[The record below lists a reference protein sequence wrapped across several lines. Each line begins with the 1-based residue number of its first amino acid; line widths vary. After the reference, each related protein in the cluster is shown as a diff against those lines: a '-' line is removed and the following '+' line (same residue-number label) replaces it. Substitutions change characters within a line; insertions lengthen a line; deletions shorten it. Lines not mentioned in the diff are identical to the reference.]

1 VGEKVSETAVQK
13 IDKYTMTTYGRQ
25 QVCFVRG
32 QGIKLWDDAGKEYLD
47 FLAGI
52 AVVGLG
58 HADPAVSQAICNQA
72 LNLTHV
78 CNLYYTE
85 PQAAVA
91 ELLVKNSFA
100 DRVFFCNSGAEA
112 NEGALKLTRL
122 WGKKYLHGAYGVI
135 TMYGS
140 FHGRTMKT
148 LSATGQ
154 EKIQKGFEPLAP
166 GFTHVPYGDL
176 DSLDKA
182 WDDNTCAVLLEPV
195 LGEGGVVLPPDDYLA
210 GVRKLCNDR
219 GALLLFDE
227 IQTGLG
233 RTGKLFAYEHSG
245 VAPDIMTLAKG
256 LANGLPAGAVCATGK
271 AAELFTPGTHGTTF
285 GAGPVIMEACRVV
298 LESLTQPGF
307 MERVEGT
314 GVYFLERLRMLA
326 HKQQDKI
333 VEARGLGLMLGL
345 ELKAPGA
352 PLVAQLLER
361 GFVVNCTQDKVL
373 RFLPPLIVAQEHI
386 DALMDALEEVL
397 AAWQPEPAK

>member
-1 VGEKVSETAVQK
+1 MNETAVQK

-25 QVCFVRG
+25 PVCFVRG
-32 QGIKLWDDAGKEYLD
+32 QGMRLWDDAGKEYLD

-85 PQAAVA
+85 PQARVA
-91 ELLVKNSFA
+91 ELLVQNSFA

-176 DSLDKA
+176 SALDQA

-195 LGEGGVVLPPDDYLA
+195 LGEGGVVFPPDDYLA
-210 GVRKLCNDR
+210 GVRDLCDQR
-219 GALLLFDE
+219 GALLLYDE

-245 VAPDIMTLAKG
+245 VQPDIMTLAKG
-256 LANGLPAGAVCATGK
+256 LANGLPVGAVCATEK
-271 AAELFTPGTHGTTF
+271 TAELFTPGTHGTTF
-285 GAGPVIMEACRVV
+285 GAGPVLMEATRVV
-298 LESLTQPGF
+298 LETLTQPGF
-307 MERVEGT
+307 IERVEGT
-314 GVYFLERLRMLA
+314 GIYFLECLRLLA
-326 HKQQDKI
+326 HKHQDK
-333 VEARGLGLMLGL
+333 VAEARGLGLMLGL
-345 ELKAPGA
+345 ELKAPGSL
-352 PLVAQLLER
+352 LVAQLLER

-397 AAWQPEPAK
+397 TAWQPEITE

>member
-1 VGEKVSETAVQK
+1 VSQSASQK

-25 QVCFVRG
+25 PVCFVRG
-32 QGIKLWDDAGKEYLD
+32 QGMKLWDDAGKEYLD

-58 HADPAVSQAICNQA
+58 HSDPGVSKAVCDQA

-85 PQAAVA
+85 PQARVA
-91 ELLVKNSFA
+91 ELLVQNSFA

-122 WGKKYLHGAYGVI
+122 WGKKHLNGAYGVI

-148 LSATGQ
+148 LTATGQ
-154 EKIQKGFEPLAP
+154 KKIQKGFEPLVP
-166 GFTHVPYGDL
+166 GFSHVAYGDL
-176 DSLDKA
+176 AALDKA
-182 WDDNTCAVLLEPV
+182 WNDNTCAVLLEPV
-195 LGEGGVVLPPDDYLA
+195 LGEGGVVLPPEGYLA
-210 GVRKLCNDR
+210 GIRKMCTER
-219 GALLLFDE
+219 GALLLYDE

-245 VAPDIMTLAKG
+245 VAPDIMSLAKG
-256 LANGLPAGAVCATGK
+256 LANGLPAGAVCASEK
-271 AAELFTPGTHGTTF
+271 VAELFTPGTHGTTF

-298 LESLTQPGF
+298 LETLTQPGF

-314 GVYFLERLRMLA
+314 GVYFLEKLRMLA
-326 HKQQDKI
+326 QNHPDK
-333 VEARGLGLMLGL
+333 VSEVRGMGLMLGI
-345 ELKAPGA
+345 ELKGQGA

-361 GFVVNCTQDKVL
+361 GFVANCTQDKVL
-373 RFLPPLIVAQEHI
+373 RFLPPLIVVQEHI
-386 DALMDALEEVL
+386 DALVETLDQLL
-397 AAWQPEPAK
+397 AAWRPEPVA

>member
-1 VGEKVSETAVQK
+1 VGETASQK

-210 GVRKLCNDR
+210 GVRKLCTDR

-256 LANGLPAGAVCATGK
+256 LANGLPAGAVCATEK